1 MYILVSRRVV
11 GASLTNHAWRARVE
25 VSTALAPFAR
35 PFSSPP
41 FPFPLSLGQTE
52 TLHFTRH
59 EIRAKIFGRLMQL
72 AATPFPS
79 ERNFNFLRLAFV
91 LFARVCLYLIRV
103 CSDIIGRLEK
113 LLINRSKM
121 FLLLRIFFQE

>member
-1 MYILVSRRVV
+1 
-11 GASLTNHAWRARVE
+11 
-25 VSTALAPFAR
+25 
-35 PFSSPP
+35 
-41 FPFPLSLGQTE
+41 
-52 TLHFTRH
+52 
-59 EIRAKIFGRLMQL
+59 MQL

-91 LFARVCLYLIRV
+91 LFADFARVCLYLIRV